1 MSETSDTSKFY
12 KIRRILGQRQG
23 QNAIEYFVQF
33 KGEPAQNAI
42 WIPFHDLNRQTQKQV
57 ILKPPP
63 KIT

>member
-1 MSETSDTSKFY
+1 MSEASDTSKFY
-12 KIRRILGQRQG
+12 KIRRILGRQG

-33 KGEPAQNAI
+33 KGEPDQNAI
-42 WIPFHDLNRQTQKQV
+42 WIPFHDLNRQTQ